1 MPNGQELGARNVE
14 RLRAWFDERAAWGSE
29 EWDGYTFR
37 GELNRTLIAQ
47 ECDFTRSAFQTN
59 AALLAILKEWETR
72 LQRDGFVRPARR
84 VAPGQT
90 AKTGAREPGTSG
102 EIIVVSAS
110 DLERLRDRVN
120 RMEVENANLREEL
133 AASKRRLERYAYLDR
148 HLHETGSLIH
158 P

>member
-29 EWDGYTFR
+29 EWGGYIFR

-59 AALLAILKEWETR
+59 AALLAVLRDGEAR
-72 LQRDGFVRPARR
+72 LQRDGLLSSVHRD
-84 VAPGQT
+84 APGQT
-90 AKTGAREPGTSG
+90 TKPGTRDLGTSG
-102 EIIVVSAS
+102 EIVVVSAS
-110 DLERLRDRVN
+110 ELQRLRDRVN
-120 RMEVENANLREEL
+120 RLEVENANLREEL
-133 AASKRRLERYAYLDR
+133 AASKRRLERYAYLDH
-148 HLHETGSLIH
+148 HLQETGRLIH